1 MPGFYGGNGNGNGNG
16 SKPSGIR
23 GGDAKGKVPIA
34 SITKSVG
41 YTAAGTNSTQVLS
54 INKSAANDAVTSGD
68 PSAVYI
74 ENTGM
79 IPVVAMIG
87 YESYTALAHDAVHYV
102 HTLLHPGEVIQA
114 PVRGIIPLAD
124 QLHLTDETVLDFT
137 APNTNLYTDST
148 ADVDAGKVILFVF
161 TMDQALDTS
170 INATVKYHI
179 R

>member
-1 MPGFYGGNGNGNGNG
+1 MALDLPSTQYSGRSGSPFPGNGA
-16 SKPSGIR
+16 SRLTPITSVKKPI
-23 GGDAKGKVPIA
+23 
-34 SITKSVG
+34 G

-54 INKSAANDAVTSGD
+54 INKSAGNAAVTNDD
-68 PSAVYI
+68 PSAVFI

-79 IPVVAMIG
+79 IPVIAMIG
-87 YESYTALAHDAVHYV
+87 YESYTALVDGDVHYI
-102 HTLLHPGEVIQA
+102 HTLLHPGESIQA

-148 ADVDAGKVILFVF
+148 ADVDAGKVCMVTFESNG
-161 TMDQALDTS
+161 TNSDYA